1 MVINRTAHA
10 RHIGMVTT
18 PRARLVLGAA
28 GIVILAATFAALDW
42 SRARMPRE
50 RGPVDDVY
58 RYPFERTTRGRAT
71 EVLEQE
77 IAFYQK
83 RIQRDAEGGL
93 DLASLA
99 GVYLKKARLTGQTH
113 WYLLAEHAARRSIA
127 NLPFYNDGAVLA
139 LAKVAEARHDFEEAI
154 RLARSVAAREEAF
167 AIITSASLAMG
178 RLNDAAS
185 AADTLV
191 ARAPT
196 LSSYGLRALV
206 HLARGRDV
214 KADADF
220 RRALAAEQP
229 GEQGSSA
236 WVRTLMGRSSMR
248 RGRVTDAREL
258 LAEALRILP
267 QYAPALIHLA
277 ELETKLG
284 RYVEAEQMY
293 WKVLAVS
300 PGASYPLVYDH
311 VAMQGLARARALQG
325 DRDPAEALWSKAEM
339 MIRGHLNAFGHRR
352 ELARLL
358 LERGRGADVAEAL
371 SLMQMEVRLRR
382 DAETLDIFAWAL
394 SRAGKWREANGVVRE
409 AIATG
414 VRDAAL
420 FHRAGVIAQ
429 ALGRPRAAAHWLGL
443 AHQTDAMFD
452 ERLWA
457 LGLR

>member
-1 MVINRTAHA
+1 
-10 RHIGMVTT
+10 
-18 PRARLVLGAA
+18 
-28 GIVILAATFAALDW
+28 
-42 SRARMPRE
+42 
-50 RGPVDDVY
+50 
-58 RYPFERTTRGRAT
+58 
-71 EVLEQE
+71 
-77 IAFYQK
+77 
-83 RIQRDAEGGL
+83 
-93 DLASLA
+93 
-99 GVYLKKARLTGQTH
+99 
-113 WYLLAEHAARRSIA
+113 
-127 NLPFYNDGAVLA
+127 
-139 LAKVAEARHDFEEAI
+139 
-154 RLARSVAAREEAF
+154 
-167 AIITSASLAMG
+167 
-178 RLNDAAS
+178 
-185 AADTLV
+185 
-191 ARAPT
+191 
-196 LSSYGLRALV
+196 
-206 HLARGRDV
+206 
-214 KADADF
+214 
-220 RRALAAEQP
+220 
-229 GEQGSSA
+229 
-236 WVRTLMGRSSMR
+236 
-248 RGRVTDAREL
+248 L

-339 MIRGHLNAFGHRR
+339 MIRGHPNAFGHRR

-371 SLMQMEVRLRR
+371 SLMQMEVRVRR